1 MFPPSDRTES
11 QTHYPRF
18 RRSDVG
24 EIRTTAVRPSRP
36 SEVVADDEAA
46 TPEPASREISS
57 EEIERGLEDYA
68 KLKQELYGVT
78 LLLTGFIFAAVWM
91 VYSPNIAL
99 NYAIGAFSGLVY
111 LRLLARN
118 VDRLGPGNPSVSK
131 ARFAVLIGAIIF
143 ATQLD
148 QLQILPIFLGFLTY
162 KVTLIV
168 YTVRITLLPEIQAS
182 GDSQS
187 SSSEESS

>member
-1 MFPPSDRTES
+1 MLPPDDRTES
-11 QTHYPRF
+11 ESYYPRF
-18 RRSDVG
+18 RRSEVAG
-24 EIRTTAVRPSRP
+24 VRTTAVQPSVK
-36 SEVVADDEAA
+36 SEAVVEEA
-46 TPEPASREISS
+46 TTSESSSRFPSS
-57 EEIERGLEDYA
+57 EEIARGMEDYA

-91 VYSPNIAL
+91 FYSLNIAL

-118 VDRLGPGNPSVSK
+118 VDRLGPEDPSVSK
-131 ARFAVLIGAIIF
+131 ARFAVFVGAIIF

-148 QLQILPIFLGFLTY
+148 RLQILPIFLGFLTY

-168 YTVRITLLPEIQAS
+168 YTVRITLLPEFSTS

-187 SSSEESS
+187 SSFEESS